1 MAARLWEGWLLLLAL
16 SLAVAGWAVSQA
28 AWRAL
33 QAHPRGATPGGERVI
48 QPVPEALPIAAAL
61 PTRSSP
67 ADATGTTALPP
78 LPIPLAAAAA
88 LIAAEPG
95 VVAARR
101 FSLARI
107 AAPDQARALQCL
119 ADAVY
124 YEAGGEPADGQRA
137 VAQVVLNRVRHPA
150 FPATVCGVVY
160 QRSEHAGC
168 QFSFACDGAL
178 ARAPSRSG
186 WARAAQIA
194 AAALT
199 GYVYAP
205 VGLATH
211 YHSYAVT
218 PAWNRAMVMTGA
230 VGAHLFHR
238 WPGYWGTSAAFR
250 QVYAGGEPLPSP
262 PAWLVAPP
270 ISTRPLTAPAPATAL
285 AIQPTDAQARSVPTP
300 ATAPNDDHLPPAPAV
315 LPRWQDSGKPR

>member
-16 SLAVAGWAVSQA
+16 TLAVAGWALSQA
-28 AWRAL
+28 VWQAV
-33 QAHPRGATPGGERVI
+33 QAHPRGAASGGGRMI
-48 QPVPEALPIAAAL
+48 RPVPEALPLTATATAA
-61 PTRSSP
+61 SP
-67 ADATGTTALPP
+67 PAGATGTTTLPP
-78 LPIPLAAAAA
+78 VPIPLAAVAA

-95 VVAARR
+95 VVAAPP
-101 FSLARI
+101 FSLVHVP
-107 AAPDQARALQCL
+107 APDRARALQCL

-124 YEAGGEPADGQRA
+124 YEAGGEPEDGQRA

-160 QRSEHAGC
+160 QGSERAGC

-178 ARAPSRSG
+178 AHIPSRGG
-186 WARAAQIA
+186 WTRAAQIA

-199 GYVYAP
+199 GDVYAP

-250 QVYAGGEPLPSP
+250 QVYAGGEPLPGPHPAAALPALP
-262 PAWLVAPP
+262 PP
-270 ISTRPLTAPAPATAL
+270 APAPLPVT
-285 AIQPTDAQARSVPTP
+285 TP
-300 ATAPNDDHLPPAPAV
+300 ATSRPAGTQAGATPVPTDDRLPPAPVV
-315 LPRWQDSGKPR
+315 LPRWRDSGQPR